1 MANPVDAVISGVGLE
16 TQGLLTLGFNPT
28 GLSLNTFGFLT
39 PCDSIW
45 GPSLEAAST
54 SWASADASVSTAWT
68 SADASVTTVWNDVPS
83 VITSTE
89 ICID

>member
-16 TQGLLTLGFNPT
+16 SQGLLTLGFNPT

-45 GPSLEAAST
+45 TP
-54 SWASADASVSTAWT
+54 ADPA
-68 SADASVTTVWNDVPS
+68 VTTTWIDVPS
-83 VITSTE
+83 PISSIEV
-89 ICID
+89 CID